1 MSYPFTLPSKAIVHL
16 DDAVTG
22 IKALKFQT
30 HKTLAVTADTTAEV
44 SKAPEPPTNSNSVAL
59 SFAYDIVTKAL
70 NVVMTDK
77 HSGEVVRQM
86 SYTHLP
92 SGMHQSDRLN
102 GLLLDHLV

>member
-1 MSYPFTLPSKAIVHL
+1 VHQ

-22 IKALKFQT
+22 MKAPKLQT
-30 HKTLAVTADTTAEV
+30 HKALAPIEHNTAEP
-44 SKAPEPPTNSNSVAL
+44 SKAPELAIKSSSVAL

-77 HSGEVVRQM
+77 HSGEVVRKM

-92 SGMHQSDRLN
+92 TGVHQSDKLH
-102 GLLLDHLV
+102 GLLLDQLA